1 MATDNTNEN
10 TQEIEVD
17 EKKVVEEE
25 TKDVVETPSPISLDP
40 FDNTFIKF
48 DNNVAYEPE
57 NTAANNTQVNSYFD
71 WNQDISMKDTYE
83 SLFKDDEFFMTNDND
98 EADDGGNFSFYKEIN
113 FDPSQELNSL
123 YLQAEGNTE
132 KGKEQINS
140 HISDGALNFI
150 GYKEYILR
158 SIKRPS
164 QRIEAQEVFEKFT
177 GIKFWNFLNDDIPL
191 NIIESEEFQNGLNQV
206 ISYYD
211 AKGIEWDTPDRNNL
225 KPWVRQVKGLGL
237 EIGGGLATDVATTP
251 LLGMGPWGIGANIV
265 INFGVGWEL
274 NIAAQKARLGDKA
287 KIGFGGQ
294 INYGEAFA
302 AAVVQAI
309 PFGSTAKGWKGIR
322 QSGIFGGT
330 LAGTELTIRK
340 LIDEKKF
347 PSVQEYLQA
356 IGLGGT
362 FGASFKGA
370 MNGFEKYLNKF
381 ADKNADQIN
390 KLITKNDKKK
400 LDKIF
405 SVLNKFKKAVDE
417 NPTKKANVDGSDID
431 TSNIKMVEGQVEPDV
446 KNLDKSIDNK
456 TKKQFNIGEINIGD
470 FVLPKGY
477 VKMSPRYGN
486 VVLIFNSDI
495 DKVAYILRGNRFLK
509 RKPTEAQIK
518 TQENLERLLDE
529 QGISVEAVR
538 KHGDNIHQ
546 KIKNLV
552 YEKTGSYKALGE
564 GTVGLKIEVPTDQAF
579 VKANSKDL
587 SSPDLGDTNLNPTQ
601 TVLLK
606 YVDEPN
612 ITNFKNLV
620 KALKSKGWT
629 SLESETDQETLI
641 KALGLFDP
649 DQKDFSKKIIDL
661 SKTKLIEE
669 EAQKIEN
676 FHGITKTK
684 EVNAALAI
692 TAVMSAENLNNAN
705 NAYLKALNS
714 KNPEAIEVAIV
725 ELSNKIDDMKK
736 WLTNYLVPASR
747 AGQTLEK
754 LNIKVKKNMSGKTA
768 ADYMADETPQP
779 KNLNEQKFAN
789 TIDEVGFS
797 ADDLKKD
804 LARHLELA
812 KQTGDFS
819 ELYRIGKMIQVA
831 EGEPETL
838 FGLAKVNAF
847 KPDANNKFNQGLRV
861 INEIGIN
868 GMLYRFGT
876 NTANFIS
883 ATINTYYRQLKL
895 FYGARNPEQLEA
907 AMRHFVALHTNYHFM
922 RKAFSKSMK
931 LEDNFIN
938 IGNRKFE
945 NKFAIK
951 TDRSGVAGS
960 VINNA
965 GKTIRFAG
973 RNMTATDAMVQAP
986 NLIADVTYMAFIE
999 AKRQGLKGDEIN
1011 KFINKHKMGV
1021 LEWYAQNGNKKLDP
1035 LTKRFLI
1042 HGKKQAKFSTF
1053 TQEIDTTGVFGSF
1066 SKFADDSANRFPL
1079 VRLMLSFTRTPT
1091 NLKEANYRMNPLFV
1105 PIVNPLNMQ
1114 PVNVPKNFP
1123 ILGPIYGGKN
1133 LNPLSEVFIPQLSKQ
1148 LNSPDP
1154 KVRALAIGDIN
1165 NAIAVVTTIAG
1176 FTVSAN
1182 MLLSDPTYIPP
1193 FILTGGG
1200 PDFGKEDGKDMWIN
1214 KYKNGWRPY
1223 SIGRLQYDDDGNPKI
1238 GEDGKPVYKYT
1249 SYEGWLEPFSGTL
1262 KTTVDVVN
1270 SLGMFGGKPYDDVTT
1285 GLIASVVQNMYN
1297 DSWTSQF
1304 EEFINIFRDAS
1315 APKDS
1320 SGDAVKNYRI
1330 RKVGDFVGRQIA
1342 SRLPFSGLVSDL
1354 RRYPNDILRVMG
1366 FTHEE
1371 IKELKGSF
1379 LGLRANQ
1386 QRLDT
1391 KVRAGDVLTTGD
1403 PTDPQYEKSGDF
1415 AIINRSILN
1424 QFKAKYGIGPDIPF
1438 DVEHI
1443 TNEPIEHPN
1452 RIGGNVFGISV
1463 TSKSKNQPLWTALTL
1478 IRKRIQEPSEFI
1490 TGDFS
1495 KEDFVPIRLN
1505 SQDYNALKVRINTV
1519 ELDVGYGE
1527 GTILESINTYLK
1539 SEEYI
1544 ANRDIILEE
1553 GINSQAGQI
1562 AGNAIFAE
1570 LTYINKTYIGHVEQ
1584 EYIENNFSS
1593 NEQDRIMDYKSG
1605 IQIDYSDKY
1614 LRNLSN

>member
-1 MATDNTNEN
+1 MATEINNEN
-10 TQEIEVD
+10 TQEIEVE
-17 EKKVVEEE
+17 EKEEKEVVQENVTDKIEAPE
-25 TKDVVETPSPISLDP
+25 PISLDP

-48 DNNVAYEPE
+48 DKNVAYEPE
-57 NTAANNTQVNSYFD
+57 NTGGDNTQKNSYFD
-71 WNQDISMKDTYE
+71 WNQDISMKDTYN
-83 SLFKDDEFFMTNDND
+83 SLFKDNEFSMINDDD
-98 EADDGGNFSFYKEIN
+98 EADDGGNFSFYKEVN
-113 FDPSQELNSL
+113 FDPSEELTSL
-123 YLQAEGNTE
+123 YLQAEGNNE
-132 KGKEQINS
+132 KEKEQINS
-140 HISDGALNFI
+140 HISDGALEFI

-158 SIKRPS
+158 SIKRPKD
-164 QRIEAQEVFEKFT
+164 RIEAQRVFEENT
-177 GIKFWNFLNDDIPL
+177 GIKFWDFLNDNIPL
-191 NIIESEEFQNGLNQV
+191 NVVESENFQEGLNKV

-211 AKGIEWDTPDRNNL
+211 AKGIEWEIPNRNNL
-225 KPWVRQVKGLGL
+225 RPWVRQVQGLGL
-237 EIGGGLATDVATTP
+237 EIGGGLATDVATAP
-251 LLGMGPWGIGANIV
+251 LLGMGPWGVTANVV

-274 NIAAQKARLGDKA
+274 NIASQKARLGDKA
-287 KIGFGGQ
+287 KVGFGGQ

-330 LAGTELTIRK
+330 LAGTELTIRT
-340 LIDEKKF
+340 LIDEKRF
-347 PSVQEYLQA
+347 PSVQEYLTA
-356 IGLGGT
+356 IGLGGS
-362 FGASFKGA
+362 FGATFKGT
-370 MNGFEKYLNKF
+370 MNQLEKYINKF
-381 ADKNADQIN
+381 ADKSADEIN

-405 SVLNKFKKAVDE
+405 SVLNKFKKAVDD
-417 NPTKKANVDGSDID
+417 NPTKKANVNGDDLEA
-431 TSNIKMVEGQVEPDV
+431 NKIKMVDGQVEPEV
-446 KNLDKSIDNK
+446 KNLDESIDNA
-456 TKKQFNIGEINIGD
+456 TKKKFNIGNISIGD

-486 VVLIFNSDI
+486 VQLNFNSDI
-495 DKVAYILRGNRFLK
+495 DKVAYILRGNRFFK
-509 RKPTEAQIK
+509 KKPTESQIR
-518 TQENLERLLDE
+518 TQERLTRLLEE
-529 QGISVEAVR
+529 QGISVSAV
-538 KHGDNIHQ
+538 KKYGDKIHE

-552 YEKTGSYKALGE
+552 KDQTGSFKATGE
-564 GTVGLKIEVPTDQAF
+564 GTQGLKIDVPTDQAF

-587 SSPDLGDTNLNPTQ
+587 SSPELGDTNLNPTQ

-612 ITNFKNLV
+612 VTNFKNIV

-629 SLESETDQETLI
+629 SLESESDQETLI

-649 DQKDFSKKIIDL
+649 EQKDFSKKIIDI
-661 SKTKLIEE
+661 SKTQLIES

-714 KNPEAIEVAIV
+714 KNPEAIETAIV
-725 ELSNKIDDMKK
+725 ELSNKINDMKK

-754 LNIKVKKNMSGKTA
+754 LNIEVKKDMGGKTA
-768 ADYMADETPQP
+768 ADYMADEGPQT
-779 KNLNEQKFAN
+779 KTLNEEKFAN
-789 TIDEVGFS
+789 TINEVTFS

-804 LARHLELA
+804 LTRQLELS
-812 KQTGDFS
+812 KQTGDYS
-819 ELYRIGKMIQVA
+819 ELYRIGKMIQAA

-838 FGLAKVNAF
+838 FGLTKVNAF
-847 KPDANNKFNQGLRV
+847 RVKDDNPFNQSMRV
-861 INEIGIN
+861 VNEIGIN
-868 GMLYRFGT
+868 GMLFRFGT

-883 ATINTYYRQLKL
+883 ATLNTYYRQLKL
-895 FYGARNPEQLEA
+895 FYGARNPEAFEA
-907 AMRHFVALHTNYHFM
+907 AMRHLVALHTNYHFM
-922 RKAFSKSMK
+922 RTAYKKSMK

-951 TDRSGVAGS
+951 SDGGGLGAGIINKSGQA
-960 VINNA
+960 
-965 GKTIRFAG
+965 IRFSG

-986 NLIADVTYMAFIE
+986 NLIADITYMAFLE
-999 AKRQGLKGDEIN
+999 AKRRSLQGDDIN
-1011 KFINKHKMGV
+1011 KFINKHKMAV
-1021 LEWYAQNGNKKLDP
+1021 LEWYAQNGNKKLDD

-1042 HGKKQAKFSTF
+1042 HAKKQAKFATF
-1053 TQEIDTTGVFGSF
+1053 TQEIDTTGPFGGI
-1066 SKFADDSANRFPL
+1066 SKYADDKANQFPALRF
-1079 VRLMLSFTRTPT
+1079 MLSFTRTPT

-1105 PIVNPLNMQ
+1105 PIVNPVNMQ
-1114 PVNVPKNFP
+1114 PINYPKSLP
-1123 ILGPIYGGKN
+1123 VIGGRN
-1133 LNPLSEVFIPQLSKQ
+1133 LNPLSEVFIPQLAKQ

-1165 NAIAVVTTIAG
+1165 NAIAVVTAIGG

-1182 MLLSDPTYIPP
+1182 MLMSDPTYIPP
-1193 FILTGGG
+1193 LILTGGG
-1200 PDFGKEDGKDMWIN
+1200 PDFGKEEGKNMWIN

-1223 SIGRLQYDDDGNPKI
+1223 SIGRLQYEENGEPKI
-1238 GEDGKPVYKYT
+1238 GEDGKPVYRYD
-1249 SYEGWLEPFSGTL
+1249 SYEGWLEPFAGTM
-1262 KTTVDVVN
+1262 KIIVDVTN
-1270 SLGMFGGKPYDDVTT
+1270 SLGMFDGKPYDDLTT

-1304 EEFINIFRDAS
+1304 EEFINIFRDGS
-1315 APKDS
+1315 APTDS
-1320 SGDAVKNYRI
+1320 SGDAVKNYRMK
-1330 RKVGDFVGRQIA
+1330 KVGDFVGRQFA

-1366 FTHEE
+1366 FSHKE
-1371 IKELKGSF
+1371 IKEIKGN
-1379 LGLRANQ
+1379 LGPFRANQ
-1386 QRLDT
+1386 QRPDT

-1403 PTDPQYEKSGDF
+1403 PTDPNYEKSGNWS
-1415 AIINRSILN
+1415 IINRAILN
-1424 QFKAKYGIGPDIPF
+1424 QFTAKYGIGADIPF

-1443 TNEPIEHPN
+1443 TNEPIEYPN

-1463 TSKSKNQPLWTALTL
+1463 TSKSKNQPIWTALTQ
-1478 IRKRIQEPSEFI
+1478 IGRRIQEPSEFI
-1490 TGDFS
+1490 TGDFN

-1505 SQDYNALKVRINTV
+1505 TNDYNALKIRINTV
-1519 ELDVGYGE
+1519 EVDVGYGE
-1527 GTILESINTYLK
+1527 GTILESMNSYLK
-1539 SEEYI
+1539 TDDYKS
-1544 ANRDIILEE
+1544 NRDIIEEE
-1553 GINSQAGQI
+1553 GLNSQAGQI
-1562 AGNAIFAE
+1562 AANAIFAE
-1570 LTYINKTYIGHVEQ
+1570 LTYINKTYIGIVEQ
-1584 EYIENNFSS
+1584 EYIDNNFSS